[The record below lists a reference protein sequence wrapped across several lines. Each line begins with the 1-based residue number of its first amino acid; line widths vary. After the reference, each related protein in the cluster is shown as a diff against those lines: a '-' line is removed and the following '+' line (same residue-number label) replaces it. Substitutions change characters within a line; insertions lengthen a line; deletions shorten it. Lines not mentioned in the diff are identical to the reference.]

1 MSAYMK
7 QGMYTQVNTWLCY
20 HVHIGYMH
28 SQYGDCSQ
36 ETSMLAGVLLFQLL
50 KAFKAESS
58 VTAIVPQRCAVFADQ
73 ESCLQIAK
81 TMCTHTCLLLYVS
94 RHLVRNNAAV
104 QVQQVFD
111 DMYTA
116 GLQPN
121 IMTYITSMSAYAKLG
136 DWQRAVQLID
146 HMCQP
151 QVKQETLLPKLVTYK
166 VGP

>member
-1 MSAYMK
+1 M
-7 QGMYTQVNTWLCY
+7 
-20 HVHIGYMH
+20 
-28 SQYGDCSQ
+28 
-36 ETSMLAGVLLFQLL
+36 
-50 KAFKAESS
+50 
-58 VTAIVPQRCAVFADQ
+58 
-73 ESCLQIAK
+73 
-81 TMCTHTCLLLYVS
+81 
-94 RHLVRNNAAV
+94 

-121 IMTYITSMSAYAKLG
+121 IMTYITLMSAYAKLG

-151 QVKQETLLPKLVTYK
+151 QVKQDTLLPELATCK